1 MTVLAP
7 ARPCPPPLDEA
18 AMAASLLA
26 DFAQISADA
35 PGITRPAYSTAE
47 TACIDRVAML
57 AAAGGLHAHADAV
70 GNVWLAPP
78 SLGNAPAPACGSHI
92 DSVPHGGNF
101 DGAAGVVAGLLCAL
115 RAARDGWPLRAL
127 VLRAEES
134 PWFGAPH
141 IGARAAFGTVPPAEL
156 ATARRDTGRSL
167 AEHMRAIGGD
177 PARAS
182 SGQAL
187 PEVAATTALFELHIE
202 QGPELVDRALPAAAV
217 RSVRGHR
224 RWPRAACRGEAGH
237 SGTVPRHLR
246 RDPVMAVAELL
257 HDLDVLWERS
267 MQSGADLVITA
278 GMLQVDPAEAS
289 PTRIADAVTF
299 SLDARS
305 SQAETLAAVERTL
318 RADCAGI
325 ARRRGVAFD
334 LGPTVGTDPVV
345 LDRPALALLSREMPG
360 IILNSGAGHD
370 AAEFARRGKPA
381 AMVFVRNRNGSH
393 NPHEAMEIADLMHGT
408 DAMYRAMRAGWA

>member
-1 MTVLAP
+1 MTLLAAHP
-7 ARPCPPPLDEA
+7 RPPLLDEA
-18 AMAASLLA
+18 ALAANLLA
-26 DFAQISADA
+26 EFAQISADA
-35 PGITRPAYSTAE
+35 PGITRPAYSAAE
-47 TACIDRVAML
+47 TACMDRVAAL
-57 AAAGGLHAHADAV
+57 AVAHGLRPHTDAV
-70 GNVWLAPP
+70 GNLWLAPP
-78 SLGNAPAPACGSHI
+78 ALGTAAAPACGSHI

-141 IGARAAFGTVPPAEL
+141 IGARAAFGAVPPTEL
-156 ATARRDTGRSL
+156 ATSRRDTGRSL
-167 AEHMRAIGGD
+167 ADHMRAIGGD
-177 PARAS
+177 PAHAS
-182 SGQAL
+182 SGHPL

-289 PTRIADAVTF
+289 PTRIADAVAF
-299 SLDARS
+299 SLDIRS

-318 RADCAGI
+318 HADCADI
-325 ARRRGVAFD
+325 ARRRGVGFD
-334 LGPTVGTDPVV
+334 LGPTVGTEPVV
-345 LDRPALALLSREMPG
+345 LDRAALALLAREMPG

-370 AAEFARRGKPA
+370 AAEFARRGTPA

-393 NPHEAMEIADLMHGT
+393 NPHEAMEITDLMHGT